1 MSFGSF
7 SAWRA
12 NNIPG
17 GGGGICLRGLE
28 LRMKLCVLSCTF
40 DNDNGSK
47 ILLLQSRSHSFLAG
61 QFTPID
67 NELYL
72 LIKWVLH
79 KSDLCRSNSKLI
91 TPLFKF
97 NPWTLCTLHAHNS
110 SLGNLLLLSLLHSSD
125 IADLKN
131 QISLLSSN
139 IFITELDV
147 NYH

>member
-17 GGGGICLRGLE
+17 GGGGISLRGLE

-61 QFTPID
+61 QFTLID

-72 LIKWVLH
+72 LIK
-79 KSDLCRSNSKLI
+79 
-91 TPLFKF
+91 
-97 NPWTLCTLHAHNS
+97 
-110 SLGNLLLLSLLHSSD
+110 
-125 IADLKN
+125 
-131 QISLLSSN
+131 
-139 IFITELDV
+139 
-147 NYH
+147 